1 MKRFANYILLLWIGV
16 CAISRAEI
24 TAPDLPLQ
32 EGHEVTITCELKQA
46 PKQQDIPV
54 FDSAKD
60 VEQSKGI
67 YHYKLWL
74 PKGYFADSQRRWPCI
89 FIASP
94 DGNAGMGQMDPWLKS
109 NGYVV
114 VMLVES
120 KNGPWGP
127 IVGNFL
133 AAHDDVVRRV
143 RIQEELK
150 FATGMSGGAR
160 ASSVFVQI
168 RSGFSGLILQA
179 AGAAS
184 DDKGGYHLVGIKRN
198 PALWVAMTMGD
209 NDDNKSEVARMR
221 TALGA
226 AKFLALSFKGGH
238 DWAPLEVFDRA
249 ITWIERQVYEEGP
262 SYPELKPVY
271 LQRFRTQFDK
281 QRSLTIP
288 WERFKEID
296 SLLTFSRKRKLMM
309 EAEITPQLRGLQNEF
324 ARLRNDPTINKEFL
338 AAEALHRLE
347 QNRKR
352 TLPAV
357 FAAQCLALV
366 KQYSGTEAAEKAKQ
380 LADMTK

>member
-1 MKRFANYILLLWIGV
+1 MKHFSSYILLLWLGLY
-16 CAISRAEI
+16 APLRAET
-24 TAPDLPLQ
+24 TALDQPLQ
-32 EGHEVTITCELKQA
+32 EEHEVTIACELKQA
-46 PKQQDIPV
+46 PKQRDVPV

-60 VEQSKGI
+60 VEQSKGT

-74 PKGYFADSQRRWPCI
+74 PKGYFADSQRRWPCL
-89 FIASP
+89 FIAAP
-94 DGNAGMGQMDPWLKS
+94 DGNADMGRIEPWLKT

-143 RIQEELK
+143 RIQEGLK

-184 DDKGGYHLVGIKRN
+184 NDQGKYHIAGIKRN
-198 PALWVAMTMGD
+198 PAFWVAMIMGD
-209 NDDNKSEVARMR
+209 NDNNKNEVASMK

-226 AKFLALSFKGGH
+226 AKFLSLSFSGGH
-238 DWAPLEVFDRA
+238 DWAPPEVFECA
-249 ITWIERQVYEEGP
+249 ITWIERQIYEEGP
-262 SYPELKPVY
+262 SYSAFKSVY
-271 LQRFRTQFDK
+271 LRRFRTRFDK
-281 QRSLTIP
+281 LRSLTVP
-288 WERFKEID
+288 WERFKETD
-296 SLLTFSRKRKLMM
+296 SLLTFSRNRNLMM
-309 EAEITPQLRGLQNEF
+309 EPDITPQLRALQNEF
-324 ARLRNDPTINKEFL
+324 VKLRNDPAIGREIL
-338 AAEALHRLE
+338 AAEALRRLE

-352 TLPAV
+352 APPAI
-357 FAAQCLALV
+357 FAAQCLALT
-366 KQYSGTEAAEKAKQ
+366 KQYSGTEAATKARQ
-380 LADMTK
+380 LADATK